1 MKEKKGKKSLRDVD
15 NLVVKRSTRFKE
27 LSKSLSTTQ
36 FGTNSISIR
45 TTSDYQNSRLKNYIT
60 RTKDICRF
68 FVEYGL
74 YYYTEDKGDYY
85 EVKAYNKNNITLVD
99 TVVAHL
105 GGWWYYVNDRTGIDI
120 LKNESGYLFVFF
132 PNANNIDGICSYC
145 PINSRTELYDKAC
158 MFNNDRSITPYPEDH
173 QSFILDQGGIL
184 TVVISSISEINALN
198 LTFASQSNGVYLSTA
213 INNALVSGNQTII
226 NVIDDLKKSDG
237 YTTLITITEK
247 PNPIEIDGGSTKLYE
262 LRNPVQ
268 EGRDNFGFFYKYK
281 DFNVLDVISADKFKS
296 GDRGSNIF
304 TEFMIITYTTG
315 YSVSFVFENGVE
327 SGIVGTLDQLD
338 QLYKTDDNHHG
349 FRVIR
354 VRKTF
359 GIGSFFGNTNTV
371 GFTISFNQPPYFETQ
386 DQDQVF
392 SSKRLSIN
400 FNFEIKFE

>member
-1 MKEKKGKKSLRDVD
+1 MKEKKGKKSLVD
-15 NLVVKRSTRFKE
+15 LKNFRSTHLKNING
-27 LSKSLSTTQ
+27 STT
-36 FGTNSISIR
+36 FGATSSSIR

-60 RTKDICRF
+60 RTKDICSF
-68 FVEYGL
+68 FVEYSL

-85 EVKAYNKNNITLVD
+85 EIKAYNKNNITLVD
-99 TVVAHL
+99 TLVTHL
-105 GGWWYYVNDRTGIDI
+105 GGWWYYVNDRTGINI

-132 PNANNIDGICSYC
+132 PNANNIDGICSDC
-145 PINSRTELYDKAC
+145 PINSRTKLYDKAC
-158 MFNNDRSITPYPEDH
+158 MFNGDRSITPYPEDH

-247 PNPIEIDGGSTKLYE
+247 TNPIEIYGGSTKLYD

-268 EGRDNFGFFYKYK
+268 EGRDNFGFFFKYK
-281 DFNVLDVISADKFKS
+281 DFNVLDVISADKFENR
-296 GDRGSNIF
+296 DRGSNIF
-304 TEFMIITYTTG
+304 TEFMILTYTTG
-315 YSVSFVFENGVE
+315 YSVSFVFENGIE
-327 SGIVGTLDQLD
+327 SGILGTLDQLD
-338 QLYKTDDNHHG
+338 QINGG

-354 VRKTF
+354 VRKTY
-359 GIGSFFGNTNTV
+359 GSFFGDTNTV
-371 GFTISFNQPPYFETQ
+371 GFTISFTQPPYFDTQ
-386 DQDQVF
+386 TQDQVF

-400 FNFEIKFE
+400 FKFEIKFE